1 MVIDFNKIEEVAHPQ
16 FKGGE
21 GETWFRMF
29 NDGTHK
35 VMRGRLE
42 PGCSIGFHRHE
53 SNSEVIF
60 ILSGSAR
67 CLYDDGEERLG
78 AGECHYCPCGH
89 AHSLINASATEPLT
103 FFAVVPELKS

>member
-78 AGECHYCPCGH
+78 AGECH
-89 AHSLINASATEPLT
+89 
-103 FFAVVPELKS
+103 